1 MTTPWISSRAGTARF
16 AAAPARLAAFAR
28 CLADKAQAQR
38 ASIHNCPVISL
49 LDQIGP
55 FE

>member
-16 AAAPARLAAFAR
+16 AAAPVRLAAFAR

-38 ASIHNCPVISL
+38 ASFTIAP
-49 LDQIGP
+49 
-55 FE
+55 